1 MTSGEQLYAITK
13 HFLSFRTAFIL
24 TDHSAIWYIFRL
36 HLRRLIGVGQT
47 NDSLSRL
54 VGVSSMYSKRKAV
67 FHILIHSPLFFHFRS
82 NDIGNSIIYFIGYK
96 SLAITHISKFV
107 GGVWFSYRFYLLVL
121 CFCVV
126 LYC

>member
-1 MTSGEQLYAITK
+1 MTSGEQLYGITR
-13 HFLSFRTAFIL
+13 HFLSFRTAFII

-54 VGVSSMYSKRKAV
+54 VGVSSMYSKKSCV
-67 FHILIHSPLFFHFRS
+67 SHFNSFSPFFHFRS